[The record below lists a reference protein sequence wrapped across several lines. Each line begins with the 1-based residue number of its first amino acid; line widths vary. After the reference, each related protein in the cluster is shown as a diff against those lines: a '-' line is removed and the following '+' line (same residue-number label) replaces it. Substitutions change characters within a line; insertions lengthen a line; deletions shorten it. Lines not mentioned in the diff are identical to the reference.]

1 MTLNPSVHKNILV
14 QILLAIYSDTTIS
27 PYLGFKGGTAAYLFY
42 ELERFSVD
50 LDFDLLDESK
60 KDLVFVGIR
69 KILSK
74 FGLIKEEEDKRFGL
88 FFLLSYDQ
96 KEKNAQNIKL
106 DINLRSFG
114 SKYEM
119 KSFMGISMLVMTEED
134 MFANKLVAMAERMG
148 ETNRDIFD
156 VWFFAKN
163 NWNINKDIIKKRTG
177 LSLKDFLIKEISAL
191 EGLSN
196 NNILDGVGEL
206 LNPSQKDWVRKQL
219 KIEVIIQLKLR
230 LELEK

>member
-1 MTLNPSVHKNILV
+1 
-14 QILLAIYSDTTIS
+14 
-27 PYLGFKGGTAAYLFY
+27 
-42 ELERFSVD
+42 
-50 LDFDLLDESK
+50 
-60 KDLVFVGIR
+60 
-69 KILSK
+69 
-74 FGLIKEEEDKRFGL
+74 
-88 FFLLSYDQ
+88 
-96 KEKNAQNIKL
+96 
-106 DINLRSFG
+106 
-114 SKYEM
+114 
-119 KSFMGISMLVMTEED
+119 